1 MVSDGV
7 NGISAICSTLAGS
20 YPGPR
25 VTIRFRL
32 LHQLRQ
38 VRRKGAGRRRGV
50 GDIILLSPL
59 TNDIS
64 VYRCLSLS
72 VLNCD
77 FGQMDLTE
85 TVVGCTGSDITVQGC
100 YMQGI
105 QVGDKQRLDK
115 YDKLQLDVR

>member
-25 VTIRFRL
+25 VTIIRFRL

-85 TVVGCTGSDITVQGC
+85 TVVGCTGSDITVQVC

-105 QVGDKQRLDK
+105 QVGDLTNMTN
-115 YDKLQLDVR
+115 YS